1 MQYWE
6 SEPGDPKMLD
16 YLIIDYIQTQKE
28 EKMTKTYTDIT
39 PEMLSKAKIE
49 LQKSNALLVINGKDF
64 NGEQGE
70 VQGHTWVEIHWAF
83 SYMYDMKKNE
93 LTVSPEGHEDQIFK
107 KLDDLI
113 NSYKGAQ
120 V

>member
-1 MQYWE
+1 MPE
-6 SEPGDPKMLD
+6 FLGFED

-49 LQKSNALLVINGKDF
+49 LQKSNALLTIYFKNINE
-64 NGEQGE
+64 EQGS
-70 VQGHTWVEIHWAF
+70 VTGHTWVGVHWAF
-83 SYMYDMKKNE
+83 TYE
-93 LTVSPEGHEDQIFK
+93 LNIRQKELQITPEAHEDQIFK

-120 V
+120 AS